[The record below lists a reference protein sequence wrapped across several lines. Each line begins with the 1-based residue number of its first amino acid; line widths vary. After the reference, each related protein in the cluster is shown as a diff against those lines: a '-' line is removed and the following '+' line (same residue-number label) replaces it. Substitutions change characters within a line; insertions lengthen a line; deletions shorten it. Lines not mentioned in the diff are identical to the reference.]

1 VRRIFRGTF
10 ADQQIADHLIQTS
23 NLDWTI
29 LRATRLVS
37 STPKRPA
44 RLSTDLFTS
53 GPYSLARAAY
63 ATALVDLAENHLH
76 SRQIVNITS

>member
-1 VRRIFRGTF
+1 MRRVFRASF
-10 ADQQIADHLIQTS
+10 ADQQIAGHLIETS

-29 LRATRLVS
+29 LRATRLV
-37 STPKRPA
+37 TGMPRRPA

-76 SRQIVNITS
+76 SRLIVNITG